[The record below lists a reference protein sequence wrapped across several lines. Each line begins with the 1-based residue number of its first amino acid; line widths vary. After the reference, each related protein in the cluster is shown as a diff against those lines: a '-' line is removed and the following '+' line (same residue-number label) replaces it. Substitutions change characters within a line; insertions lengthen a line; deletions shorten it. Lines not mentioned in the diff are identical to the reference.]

1 LVIAQVQAQALSP
14 LDFDRKST
22 GEKSALIREK
32 LEEKAKLPQTALANQ
47 RHRAGR
53 VGLCGIAIATAPWVA
68 EEFRHS
74 FANSLSLLCRFLP
87 RNHPVHNILRIRE
100 RGGAERIGFSL
111 GSHLIDRRL
120 LS

>member
-47 RHRAGR
+47 RHQAGR
-53 VGLCGIAIATAPWVA
+53 GGVLRYRHRHCSVGRRGVSPQLRKSA
-68 EEFRHS
+68 
-74 FANSLSLLCRFLP
+74 FAFMPLFAS
-87 RNHPVHNILRIRE
+87 
-100 RGGAERIGFSL
+100 
-111 GSHLIDRRL
+111 
-120 LS
+120 